1 MVIGVC
7 GFGYS
12 GSGAVEDLLK
22 EYSCVKSL
30 SSDDIEFSIIY
41 RPDGLCDLKYHVDN
55 PCRYFSS
62 DVAIERFRKRI
73 HSFLKAHSSVFTS
86 STIRNVELITDEY
99 IHSISDVI
107 WKGWWSYD
115 IDNMEGLALLMYK
128 VLTKITT
135 AISPRLNIKLQQKC
149 YYRDMHIS
157 VKPTDFLEKTKKYLV
172 QVFDAIG
179 IDIQHDIVVVNQ
191 CFSADNP
198 SLGTLFFDNPKV
210 IVVDKDPRDLY
221 LLMKKESFVGCSW
234 TPTDTVD
241 DFIKFYE
248 RMRRGYEDID
258 KERVLLVK
266 IENMIYE
273 YDKTIRTIEEYLEI
287 PSSFHVSPRLYF
299 DPTKSINN
307 TQLFIK
313 HHEMKED
320 IDKIT
325 SQLKDYLFSFEDYP
339 VMNNFGKTF

>member
-1 MVIGVC
+1 MIIGVC

-30 SSDDIEFSIIY
+30 SNEDIEFSIIY
-41 RPDGLCDLKYHVDN
+41 RPDGLTDLMYHAEN

-62 DVAIERFRKRI
+62 DVAIERFRERI
-73 HSFLKAHSSVFTS
+73 HSFLKAHSSVFS
-86 STIRNVELITDEY
+86 NHTIRRIESLTDNY
-99 IHSISDVI
+99 IQSISDVI

-115 IDNMEGLALLMYK
+115 IDKMKGVSLFIYK
-128 VLTKITT
+128 MLTKLTMS
-135 AISPRLNIKLQQKC
+135 ISPRLNIKLQQKC

-157 VKPTDFLEKTKKYLV
+157 VKPSAFIEKTKDYLI

-179 IDIQHDIVVVNQ
+179 INIQSDIVVVNQ

-198 SLGTLFFDNPKV
+198 SLGTCFFDNPKV

-221 LLMKKESFVGCSW
+221 LLMKMESFVGCSW
-234 TPTDTVD
+234 TPTDTVE

-258 KERVLLVK
+258 QDKILLVK
-266 IENMIYE
+266 IEEMIYE
-273 YDKTIRTIEEYLEI
+273 YDKTISTIEKYLGISHSLHEA
-287 PSSFHVSPRLYF
+287 PHRYF
-299 DPTKSINN
+299 DPSRSINN

-313 HHEMKED
+313 HPEMKED
-320 IDKIT
+320 IDKI
-325 SQLKDYLFSFEDYP
+325 SIQLKDYLFSFENYP